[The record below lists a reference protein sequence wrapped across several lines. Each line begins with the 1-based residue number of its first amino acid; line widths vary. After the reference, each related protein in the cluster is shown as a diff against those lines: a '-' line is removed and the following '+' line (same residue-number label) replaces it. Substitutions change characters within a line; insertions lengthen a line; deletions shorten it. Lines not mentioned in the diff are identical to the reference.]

1 MATFGDAIEP
11 PVVRAVLNKLY
22 TTRPHGTECNGQTCA
37 QPMVPRPVLVAH
49 RAYRAH
55 THTQT
60 HTHGGWGIMTLQVV
74 NGKKCLDKCM
84 VFVAM
89 QPSMFGLLPGHD
101 GVLCRPGSRVR
112 PGITKLM
119 QPGSCFPRAV
129 RWLPNDFP
137 RGPQELFSRGQPFC
151 VGCVRSC
158 SDGGGLSGGAG
169 YRPSRP
175 VDGTGSCVCVC
186 KVSF

>member
-1 MATFGDAIEP
+1 MMDIQHRALQKNVAHPVHGTSARGHAFFNACDSFLPSASGWQHLATPLSRPLCELCSTNCTP
-11 PVVRAVLNKLY
+11 PAPTEQNATDRRVLNRWYPDLCLSR
-22 TTRPHGTECNGQTCA
+22 T
-37 QPMVPRPVLVAH
+37 VLTVH
-49 RAYRAH
+49 THTHTH

-60 HTHGGWGIMTLQVV
+60 HTHGGWGIMTLRIV
-74 NGKKCLDKCM
+74 NGTKCLDKCM

-137 RGPQELFSRGQPFC
+137 RGPQ
-151 VGCVRSC
+151 
-158 SDGGGLSGGAG
+158 
-169 YRPSRP
+169 
-175 VDGTGSCVCVC
+175 
-186 KVSF
+186 